1 MKSNHYHAIFGLL
14 GVFFFV
20 ALLCVGLMYA
30 GWALSRPPEVP
41 TVVFA
46 TRPPQAGIVTT
57 PNPDSIEL
65 TTSAPPPG
73 SGPQGKIVYVCQVFK
88 SNLADQIC
96 LMNADGSNQRRLTT
110 DNRSKHFYPSL
121 APDGLSIVFSS
132 NLSGQGQ
139 YDIYEMDLFGNITRL
154 TQDIGILTA
163 PEISPDGRQ
172 LAFTRSDGAESIAVW
187 LMNRDGSN
195 PREIY
200 HQGWDPTFSPD
211 GSKILFATG
220 VAGYGIQL
228 ATVNLDGSGFQRVSN
243 LPDLRGR
250 SDWSNDG
257 RWLVTYS
264 GKPWLREL
272 FMMNPDGSS
281 PFQISP
287 MGGNSQGPSFSPDS
301 GWIAFTS
308 YLDKYNDVHG
318 CEIYIIRIDGSN
330 LTRLTNNDY
339 CDWQPRWGP

>member
-1 MKSNHYHAIFGLL
+1 MKLKQSYTVFGLL
-14 GVFFFV
+14 GVLSLIVLFC
-20 ALLCVGLMYA
+20 LGLMYA
-30 GWALSRPPEVP
+30 GWVLSRPPEAP

-57 PNPDSIEL
+57 PNPDSVEFA
-65 TTSAPPPG
+65 TPTPPPG
-73 SGPQGKIVYVCQVFK
+73 PGPHGKIVYVCQIFRT
-88 SNLADQIC
+88 SATDQIC

-172 LAFTRSDGAESIAVW
+172 IAFTRGDGAEIIAIW
-187 LMNRDGSN
+187 LMDRDGSN
-195 PREIY
+195 PREVY
-200 HQGWDPTFSPD
+200 ANGWDPTFSPN
-211 GSKILFATG
+211 GAKILFATN
-220 VAGYGIQL
+220 VSGYGIQL

-257 RWLVTYS
+257 RWLVSYS

-272 FMMNPDGSS
+272 FMMNPDGCS
-281 PFQISP
+281 PFQVSP
-287 MGGNSQGPSFSPDS
+287 VCGNSQGPSFSPDG
-301 GWIAFTS
+301 GWVAFTS
-308 YLDKYNDVHG
+308 YFDRYNDVHG
-318 CEIYIIRIDGSN
+318 CEIYSIRIDGSS

>member
-1 MKSNHYHAIFGLL
+1 MKSRQIYAVIGFLGLL
-14 GVFFFV
+14 SLIILFCF
-20 ALLCVGLMYA
+20 GLMYA
-30 GWALSRPPEVP
+30 GWALSRPLEAP
-41 TVVFA
+41 TVMFA
-46 TRPPQAGIVTT
+46 TRPPQAGIGTT
-57 PNPDSIEL
+57 PNSASVEF
-65 TTSAPPPG
+65 TTPTFPPG
-73 SGPQGKIVYVCQVFK
+73 PGPHGKIVYVCQIFK
-88 SNLADQIC
+88 TSATDQLC

-139 YDIYEMDLFGNITRL
+139 YDIYEMDLSGNITRL

-163 PEISPDGRQ
+163 PEISADGRQ
-172 LAFTRSDGAESIAVW
+172 IAFTRGDGAESIAIW

-195 PREIY
+195 PREVY
-200 HQGWDPTFSPD
+200 PNGWDPTFSPD
-211 GSKILFATG
+211 GSKILFATAISG
-220 VAGYGIQL
+220 HGIQL
-228 ATVNLDGSGFQRVSN
+228 ATVNLDGGGFQRVSN

-264 GKPWLREL
+264 GKSWLREL

-281 PFQISP
+281 PFQVSP
-287 MGGNSQGPSFSPDS
+287 MGGNSQGPSFSPDG

-308 YLDKYNDVHG
+308 YFDRYNDVHG

-330 LTRLTNNDY
+330 LTRLTDNDY